1 MDRIVDEDLGTGAN
15 DTTARMAET
24 IRVEAAALSKL
35 AVGLSDNFAVAVE
48 LIESSTGR
56 VIVTGMGK
64 SGNIGRKIAGTLS
77 SVGISSSFLHPSE
90 ASHGDLGIIGDN
102 DVAICLSNSGETDEV
117 INLIPQL
124 RRFGVE
130 VIAVTRNASNTLA
143 ALADVVLPTGVH
155 NEADPHNL
163 LPTVSTHLQL
173 AVGDALCVELLVR
186 RRLTTEQFA
195 SFHPGGALG
204 RHAIVRV
211 KDIMTS
217 QPHIPLC
224 DSRERLTEAIATMSR
239 FGLGCVVSQ
248 KDNASE
254 VGIFTDGDLR
264 RLVGRQFDFRKA
276 LVDEVIT
283 FPARVVAG
291 DSLAAEALRLME
303 EDRVTALPVVSNGNL
318 VGVLHLHQL
327 LRRGLCG

>member
-1 MDRIVDEDLGTGAN
+1 MDRIVDEDLDTGAN
-15 DTTARMAET
+15 ETTARMAET

-195 SFHPGGALG
+195 SFHPGGTLGQRALLRVSDLMVG
-204 RHAIVRV
+204 ISDCPIVDRSASLSESIV
-211 KDIMTS
+211 IM
-217 QPHIPLC
+217 
-224 DSRERLTEAIATMSR
+224 DSAR
-239 FGLGCVVSQ
+239 LGCLVVSTV
-248 KDNASE
+248 NGFG
-254 VGIFTDGDLR
+254 VFTDGDLR
-264 RLVGRQFDFRKA
+264 RLILKS
-276 LVDEVIT
+276 VDL
-283 FPARVVAG
+283 
-291 DSLAAEALRLME
+291 DSAMELLNHSTPLAIGPDRLATEALHRME
-303 EDRVTALPVVSNGNL
+303 QNRVTVLL
-318 VGVLHLHQL
+318 VIDNSELLGLIHLHQIL
-327 LRRGLCG
+327 GSGVR